1 MKTQKL
7 FAFIRVHSRLAF
19 CLLQFA
25 FCLGFPSL
33 SPESSHSAKRK
44 LERIGEEKLRPGES
58 VVLTQDEINSYLRY
72 DYASEMPAGVTDPNL
87 RLEPDRV
94 TGTATVDFLEWQV
107 QKGASPG
114 FLLRWLLQG
123 KRRVEVVGRWTSAD
137 GYGRAD
143 IESVTIG
150 AVPVSGG
157 AVKFLIDNL
166 VRPRYPGA
174 IVGEWVPLGYHLKQ
188 VRIERGRAVVVG
200 M

>member
-1 MKTQKL
+1 V
-7 FAFIRVHSRLAF
+7 I
-19 CLLQFA
+19 
-25 FCLGFPSL
+25 
-33 SPESSHSAKRK
+33 
-44 LERIGEEKLRPGES
+44 
-58 VVLTQDEINSYLRY
+58 LTQDEINSYLRY
-72 DYASEMPAGVTDPNL
+72 DYASEVPAGVTDPNL

-114 FLLRWLLQG
+114 FLLSWLLRG
-123 KRRVEVVGRWTSAD
+123 KRRVEVVGRWTSAE
-137 GYGRAD
+137 GYGLAD

-150 AVPVSGG
+150 SVPVSGG

-174 IVGEWVPLGYHLKQ
+174 VVGERVALGYHLRQ